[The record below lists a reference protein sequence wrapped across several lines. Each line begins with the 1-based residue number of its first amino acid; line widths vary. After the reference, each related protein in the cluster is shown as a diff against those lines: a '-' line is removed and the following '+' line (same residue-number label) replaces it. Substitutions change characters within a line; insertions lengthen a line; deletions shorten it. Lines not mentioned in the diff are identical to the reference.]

1 MCKLSF
7 YGNCDPGTE
16 GEEYCIFHRPGKAGE
31 EAEEFWKKFFE
42 RFKPEE
48 EELEIDEEKIRRF
61 IFKEDVDC
69 SGYVFP
75 MPPEGTGI
83 SMELF
88 RYSIFEGRAIF
99 RGATFPEVDF
109 RGASFSGE
117 AIFSETKFKGDAN
130 FSGAT
135 FERSVSYTRTEF
147 YGSADF
153 SKARFPILNEGGG
166 EISEGL
172 LSYAS
177 FRRVYFK
184 NPKRVVFDSMRGKVK
199 ISFMNTDVS
208 RVVFRNCSFDFLF
221 DEYLFKKREVL
232 EIKLR
237 DIESK
242 GPSEGSEEIKRL
254 REILEYELSD
264 LTLDNVLSVIR
275 MLRENFDYYMRYEES
290 GRLFVKEMDLKR
302 DHLLEGVE
310 KLTDKIV
317 KRVEWF
323 AYSLYKWTCLYGE
336 SISRPIFLALAI
348 IITFAIPRAFSP
360 STIGAWESFTASLTG
375 WDGDLFALAEGVKA
389 LLSPFIEG
397 IRESLLDFMQLGS
410 DLGWLNLSERL
421 LSAMDF
427 ATLYISLHRKLERRI
442 RH

>member
-99 RGATFPEVDF
+99 RGATFPKVDF
-109 RGASFSGE
+109 RGASFSGGAIFFRTKFKGDADFSDVEFTGRAIFWKASFSGE

-232 EIKLR
+232 EK
-237 DIESK
+237 S
-242 GPSEGSEEIKRL
+242 
-254 REILEYELSD
+254 
-264 LTLDNVLSVIR
+264 
-275 MLRENFDYYMRYEES
+275 
-290 GRLFVKEMDLKR
+290 
-302 DHLLEGVE
+302 
-310 KLTDKIV
+310 
-317 KRVEWF
+317 
-323 AYSLYKWTCLYGE
+323 
-336 SISRPIFLALAI
+336 
-348 IITFAIPRAFSP
+348 
-360 STIGAWESFTASLTG
+360 
-375 WDGDLFALAEGVKA
+375 
-389 LLSPFIEG
+389 
-397 IRESLLDFMQLGS
+397 
-410 DLGWLNLSERL
+410 
-421 LSAMDF
+421 
-427 ATLYISLHRKLERRI
+427 
-442 RH
+442 